1 VHVATYYW
9 PLKHAKSNS
18 QRWRVL
24 SSKWWSVRWRLTGL
38 FPPSPFFFFSSPK
51 SQYSCISFINSVMLW
66 FSILFFIFLLP
77 LFIYFVFQFS
87 LLLVSFNYFCALFSL
102 YYFNFS
108 YFNFNFFYGLKF
120 FFMVF
125 HVCLLQSNFNFIT
138 QSTNFDD
145 ELGLSSIFYR
155 VFF

>member
-1 VHVATYYW
+1 MQNLTPKGGASCHLSGGRFGDDWLVFFLL
-9 PLKHAKSNS
+9 PL
-18 QRWRVL
+18 
-24 SSKWWSVRWRLTGL
+24 
-38 FPPSPFFFFSSPK
+38 FFFSSPK

-87 LLLVSFNYFCALFSL
+87 LLLVSFNYFCVLFSL

-138 QSTNFDD
+138 QSTSFDD